1 MATTKNQAVRMGRKI
16 SSHAGFFEL
25 GIDGLLAEQ
34 FENRVQVK
42 MDSLENEDGEIL
54 KREE

>member
-34 FENRVQVK
+34 FEDRVQVK